1 MTPHLKPPCFKSG
14 VRLHLDRVR
23 ARWVLLAPERVVELD
38 DTAKAILE
46 RIDGVSTVATIAAA
60 LAIDYDADASEIS
73 EDITALV
80 DDLSLK
86 GYVAA

>member
-1 MTPHLKPPCFKSG
+1 MTPHLKPG
-14 VRLHLDRVR
+14 VRLHWDRIR

-46 RIDGVSTVATIAAA
+46 RIDGVSTIATIAAA
-60 LAIDYDADASEIS
+60 LAIDYDADPTEIS
-73 EDITALV
+73 DDITALL

-86 GYVAA
+86 GYVG